1 MSLSILCCL
10 SLSFCV
16 CSVAPKLRSLHFTHP
31 VYVASRY
38 FQQNP
43 PFSLSRLRNQ
53 CCAGVTNV
61 CLSRER
67 ERERERDGTGVVL
80 KNPAPLMAR
89 EFYFNKK
96 PQHHHYHHKPI
107 KTETFIPV
115 VSPRGIL
122 SKDQRFSPSKRHP
135 TTHQVSSE
143 PARKRERDSP
153 YGTEFYLKN
162 PTPLGAAKATFLLK
176 RENEHLRVRQPF
188 TELGLSLIHI

>member
-43 PFSLSRLRNQ
+43 PFPLSRLRNQ

-61 CLSRER
+61 YLSRET
-67 ERERERDGTGVVL
+67 EREMAREFYL

-96 PQHHHYHHKPI
+96 PKHHHYHHKPI
-107 KTETFIPV
+107 KTETSIPV

-122 SKDQRFSPSKRHP
+122 SKDQRLSPSKRHP
-135 TTHQVSSE
+135 TTHQRRQERETHTVLM
-143 PARKRERDSP
+143 AR
-153 YGTEFYLKN
+153 N
-162 PTPLGAAKATFLLK
+162 
-176 RENEHLRVRQPF
+176 F
-188 TELGLSLIHI
+188 T